1 MRRFIASLIVLTATL
16 ASASATQAGALSAWD
31 KKIAGAGRFKVLKA
45 FNDAAV
51 LDKETGLVWEK
62 TASLGGNWRSTLRF
76 CALRNTGGRMG
87 WRVPALEEILT
98 LVDPS
103 ETTPALPAGAPFEN
117 LLNTFFWT
125 ANEEEGDP
133 TLAVTVSLD
142 VFMLSG
148 AAKTASRKVLCVR
161 GGRGSTTP
169 TRAGL

>member
-1 MRRFIASLIVLTATL
+1 MRTFIAGLVVTAVL
-16 ASASATQAGALSAWD
+16 ASALAVQAGPPPAWD
-31 KKIAGAGRFKVLKA
+31 KKIPGQARFKVLRA

-62 TASLGGNWRSTLRF
+62 TASLAGNWRTTLRF

-98 LVDPS
+98 LVDPAES
-103 ETTPALPAGAPFEN
+103 TPALPDGAPFEN
-117 LLNTFFWT
+117 LLSTFFWT
-125 ANEEEGDP
+125 ANEEEGDS

-148 AAKTASRKVLCVR
+148 SLKSASRKVLCVR
-161 GGRGSTTP
+161 GGRGSATP
-169 TRAGL
+169 ARAGL